1 MHLSNFDGRFYLV
14 HDGIQA
20 QNCTRHKHKKVCSD
34 QRRRSGNRH
43 VDLHVLPI
51 IAQRGQLISNTSVNT
66 VSVGLLQ
73 SNDVSGMFRSQ
84 QKFSDGRTSRSYF
97 KRAWVGQRYLTRIH
111 TGSNKRWYPMTGYV
125 FCFLLMKPFSSEKV
139 NTKKNTVSGEVL
151 LWLCIHHAIQSVRV
165 LADVQNIVEDLGP
178 RPDLRSPTSR
188 SDFNDDNPI
197 TGYASCLHWARAVQC
212 WQADLMVRHRWGCR
226 WEFAMSATVSS
237 LTTRSESHRLAQTV
251 SKIDHASHTHFHV
264 HDVEMPLVSC
274 GYGVTDVKFLAWKL
288 RPSWIKLGK
297 RLRRDCQSLLLRHA
311 FTCQA
316 ELSLCPVF

>member
-1 MHLSNFDGRFYLV
+1 MHLSNSDGRFYLV

-51 IAQRGQLISNTSVNT
+51 IAQRGQLLISNTSVNT

-139 NTKKNTVSGEVL
+139 NTKKYCFRWSPSVVVHSSCYPIGKSSGRCPKHRGGPWTTPRSAIANESVWLQRRQSDHRLCQLSALGKSSAVLTGRSDGASPVRLSLRVCHECDRFFSDNTFGKPPPRTN
-151 LWLCIHHAIQSVRV
+151 C
-165 LADVQNIVEDLGP
+165 VEDRP
-178 RPDLRSPTSR
+178 RFT
-188 SDFNDDNPI
+188 
-197 TGYASCLHWARAVQC
+197 
-212 WQADLMVRHRWGCR
+212 
-226 WEFAMSATVSS
+226 
-237 LTTRSESHRLAQTV
+237 
-251 SKIDHASHTHFHV
+251 
-264 HDVEMPLVSC
+264 
-274 GYGVTDVKFLAWKL
+274 
-288 RPSWIKLGK
+288 
-297 RLRRDCQSLLLRHA
+297 HA
-311 FTCQA
+311 FPRAWRWDALGQLWIWCDWCEVSRLKAATLVNKVRQA
-316 ELSLCPVF
+316 LA